1 MFLTIYL
8 KLRNKTLPAIAAKHK
23 LFITFILMA
32 GLLVIPH
39 SLFASYQVT
48 LSETSM
54 MTIQNASQ
62 IFFGIVIFITLVTTL
77 FPVAITALGLQL
89 TISGYDNVG
98 MCFFFTGL
106 FLTFYG
112 KPKKKS
118 NVRKPSDS

>member
-1 MFLTIYL
+1 MLTKYI
-8 KLRNKTLPAIAAKHK
+8 KLHNRILPGVAAKHK
-23 LFITFILMA
+23 LLLTFILIA
-32 GLLVIPH
+32 CLLFIPH
-39 SLFASYQVT
+39 NAFASYQIM

-54 MTIQNASQ
+54 MTIQKVSQ

-118 NVRKPSDS
+118 Q

>member
-1 MFLTIYL
+1 MFLTKYT
-8 KLRNKTLPAIAAKHK
+8 KLRQQTMSLTATLLLT
-23 LFITFILMA
+23 LFFTVCFLS
-32 GLLVIPH
+32 IPH
-39 SLFASYQVT
+39 NAFASYQVM

-54 MTIQNASQ
+54 MTIQKASQ

-106 FLTFYG
+106 FLTFYS
-112 KPKKKS
+112 KPEKKS
-118 NVRKPSDS
+118 NSRKP

>member
-1 MFLTIYL
+1 MFFTDIKSRKSIAPDACL
-8 KLRNKTLPAIAAKHK
+8 KKGWLVVLAFLICLVLIPGN
-23 LFITFILMA
+23 
-32 GLLVIPH
+32 LL
-39 SLFASYQVT
+39 ASYQVV
-48 LSETSM
+48 LSESGM
-54 MTIQNASQ
+54 MSIKEPAQ

-112 KPKKKS
+112 KPRKKS
-118 NVRKPSDS
+118 KVPKS